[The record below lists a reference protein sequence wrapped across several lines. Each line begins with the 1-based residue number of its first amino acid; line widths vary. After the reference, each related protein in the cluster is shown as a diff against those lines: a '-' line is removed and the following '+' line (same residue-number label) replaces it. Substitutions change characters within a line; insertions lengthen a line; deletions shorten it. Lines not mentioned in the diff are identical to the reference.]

1 MSAWL
6 EERNMEVPRSDED
19 PMKYDHGQHGHHSMM
34 GMMTPARMKQLSA
47 ARGERFDRL
56 FLRGMI
62 RHHAGAVDMAE
73 EAAQDGSDVIVGE
86 MTADVAATQSAEI
99 ARMQDLLDRL

>member
-1 MSAWL
+1 MLGRVCAWT
-6 EERNMEVPRSDED
+6 RVPRSGED
-19 PMKYDHGQHGHHSMM
+19 AGELIEEMKE
-34 GMMTPARMKQLSA
+34 LSA

-73 EAAQDGSDVIVGE
+73 EAAQDGRDVIVGE
-86 MTADVAATQSAEI
+86 MTADVAAIQSAEI
-99 ARMQDLLDRL
+99 DRMQDILARL